1 MKIHQIK
8 IDFHV
13 TEQISRFVYVYLLE
27 ADSLYLIDS
36 GVFGCEK
43 QIMDYLDSIGRDIS
57 DIKGIFLTHAHPDHI
72 GSAAW
77 FQEHTGCKIYASEG
91 EKRWIE
97 DIPLSEKLIY
107 NLCMEV
113 KTNMNQ
119 YVTGAVIKELRE
131 KNRMTQLQLAE
142 KLGVSDKSVSKWET
156 SRGLPDITLL
166 EPIAE
171 AFSISVTE
179 LISGNTIHNA
189 NISANMLR
197 SKFYV
202 CPVCGNVI
210 HSMGEAAIHC
220 HGIQLMPL
228 EAEQTDEHHMI
239 FIERV
244 EDEYYVRIDH
254 SMTKEHYIS
263 FVAAASSDDMQMRT
277 LYPEGNAE
285 ARFKIRGVRRIFFY
299 CNRDGLFSID
309 PVKGIDD
316 KESGY
321 DDSQERRELEKA
333 ADMLFG

>member
-1 MKIHQIK
+1 
-8 IDFHV
+8 
-13 TEQISRFVYVYLLE
+13 
-27 ADSLYLIDS
+27 
-36 GVFGCEK
+36 
-43 QIMDYLDSIGRDIS
+43 
-57 DIKGIFLTHAHPDHI
+57 
-72 GSAAW
+72 
-77 FQEHTGCKIYASEG
+77 
-91 EKRWIE
+91 
-97 DIPLSEKLIY
+97 
-107 NLCMEV
+107 
-113 KTNMNQ
+113 MNQ

-131 KNRMTQLQLAE
+131 KNKMTQSELAE

-156 SRGLPDITLL
+156 AKGFPDITLL

-171 AFSISVTE
+171 AFRISVTE

-189 NISANMLR
+189 NASANMLR

-220 HGIQLMPL
+220 HGILLCPL
-228 EAEQTDEHHMI
+228 EAEPTDEHHMI

-263 FVAAASSDDMQMRT
+263 FMAAASFDDMQLVK

-285 ARFKIRGVRRIFFY
+285 ARFKIRRVRRIFFY

-321 DDSQERRELEKA
+321 DDTQERRELEKV